1 MKKKLFFSFMVVIAV
16 LLSAP
21 HAAFAFS
28 DIRGHWAAPRID
40 HLKLRE
46 YINGYPDGTFA
57 PDKFITRAEFVTIL
71 INVTDKRD
79 EAEKLKRVK
88 SSFKDVPDGY
98 WGKGYIELARE
109 LGYAYGDGIYF
120 YPERLI
126 SREEAVTMLVNV
138 LRTGKGEEGEI
149 PFSDA
154 DEISPWARKAALYA
168 AEYELIKGYPD
179 GTFKPARSLSRA
191 EVAVIIEQFLDLTGQ
206 KFHFYGELVDIN
218 LPLRQMKIRFDEM
231 EETFEFADEV
241 KFYRAGKTEPE
252 SEVVLPVKGYFDLN
266 SKGKLTY
273 FYVSEKVY
281 GGETFKVDIKT
292 LYGRE
297 KKVEGNNTA
306 VKLVNMEEENIEKM
320 PENKD
325 YDPKRSLE
333 LTRRAMRVDDFI
345 RETGVN
351 GRGQL
356 IAVID
361 SGIDPGHPDLQRTAD
376 GDIKILDFIDL
387 TDEGKVWLTRKVQAV
402 DGFLDIDGK
411 KVDVRGIDSKSEK
424 FIWGYLNADILPK
437 AMQAEFLDDKFLVVA
452 AAVQY
457 AEYYDVVYIDTDMD
471 GQIKDEVP
479 LRKFAQERQIATI
492 EAGKRKFNLVVAE
505 ISGTD
510 GYVKFGFDALGHGT
524 AVAGIAAA
532 SGNVAG
538 VAPGAHLLAIKVM
551 DKMGNAYLSNLEEAL
566 KRAADAG
573 SRIAVISMGQYNL
586 TREQKAMVEQIA
598 YRMYLNY
605 GMIIC
610 IAAGNNG
617 PGLGTAADTASVPN
631 VISVGAYATPQM
643 WINDYGISIS
653 EPVIWYFSSA
663 GPGLDGMAA
672 PAVVAPGSAVSTYPM
687 WNGEPYKLLEGTSMA
702 APHVGGAC
710 ALLTSAM
717 ISKLAKDDTSLVFH
731 SILAGAVR
739 LPGYTA
745 AEQGFGAVNLMNSWR
760 ELKNN
765 PEKPGDYEIVQH
777 TPGYG
782 TGKGFYSREYIP
794 GRLQLSIRSRSEE
807 ERELVVGGLSE
818 FMRPEQYT
826 LKIASDGE
834 RSFVMNY
841 NIPDKPGLYSDF
853 VVADDYR
860 TVGWDAFVLQTV
872 AVPYDL
878 ANMEGKK
885 MSEKAVLQA
894 GRFKRYFIKVPKGM
908 DELVLRLSAGD
919 RGRVRMHIISP
930 AGVQKVSSYAGVG
943 EIMPTDEVVI
953 SYRDPAAGT
962 WEVVVYSSV
971 TLSLFGLNESI
982 YTFEAELKGEVK
994 PDENVP
1000 YQYLVSFCRSPLAEK
1015 AGTPATLFFWHYNT
1029 KMPGDGM
1036 TLIENRLY
1044 ELING
1049 KASVLKQG

>member
-1 MKKKLFFSFMVVIAV
+1 MRRRLILTVIVCLGLWIFLPSHAV
-16 LLSAP
+16 
-21 HAAFAFS
+21 FAFS

-46 YINGYPDGTFA
+46 YVNGYPDGTFA

-71 INVTDKRD
+71 INVTGKKG
-79 EAEKLKRVK
+79 EAEKLKGVK
-88 SSFKDVPDGY
+88 SSFKDVPDSY
-98 WGKGYIELARE
+98 WGKGYVELALE
-109 LGYAYGDGIYF
+109 LGYAYGDGVYF

-138 LRTGKGEEGEI
+138 LRAKGKEEAEL

-154 DEISPWARKAALYA
+154 DGISPWARKAALYA

-206 KFHFYGELVDIN
+206 KFHFYGEMVDIN
-218 LPLRQMKIRFDEM
+218 LPLRQMKIRFDGM
-231 EETFEFADEV
+231 EENFEFADEV
-241 KFYRAGKTEPE
+241 KFYRAGKIEPE
-252 SEVVLPVKGYFDLN
+252 SEIVLPVKGYFDLN
-266 SKGKLTY
+266 SKGKLTF
-273 FYVSEKVY
+273 FYISEKAY
-281 GGETFKVDIKT
+281 GGEAFKADVAT

-297 KKVEGNNTA
+297 KTVAGNNA
-306 VKLVNMEEENIEKM
+306 PVKLVNMEEENIEKV
-320 PENKD
+320 PGNKA

-333 LTRRAMRVDDFI
+333 LTRRAMQVDDFI

-351 GRGQL
+351 GKGQL

-376 GDIKILDFIDL
+376 GDIKIIDFLDL
-387 TDEGKVWLTRKVQAV
+387 TDEGKVWLARKAQAV
-402 DGFLDIDGK
+402 DGFLDIEGK
-411 KVDVRGIDSKSEK
+411 KVDVRGINNKSAE
-424 FIWGYLNADILPK
+424 FIWGYLDAGILPK
-437 AMQAEFLDDKFLVVA
+437 AMQAEFLEDKFLVVA

-457 AEYYDVVYIDTDMD
+457 AGYYDVVYLDTDMD
-471 GQIKDEVP
+471 GQIKDEIP
-479 LRKFAQERQIATI
+479 LKKFAEKRQFATI
-492 EAGKRKFNLVVAE
+492 GAGSRKFNLVVAE
-505 ISGTD
+505 IPGIE
-510 GYVKFGFDALGHGT
+510 GYVKFGFDNLGHGT

-532 SGNVAG
+532 SGNIAG
-538 VAPGAHLLAIKVM
+538 VAPGAHLLVIKVM
-551 DKMGNAYLSNLEEAL
+551 DKMGNAYLSNLEKAL
-566 KRAADAG
+566 KQAADAG
-573 SRIAVISMGQYNL
+573 SRVAVISMGQYHL
-586 TREQKAMVEQIA
+586 AREQKAAVAQIA
-598 YRMYLNY
+598 YRMHLNY

-631 VISVGAYATPQM
+631 VMSVGAYATPQM
-643 WINDYGISIS
+643 WGNDYGMSIS

-672 PAVVAPGSAVSTYPM
+672 PAVVAPGNAVSTYPM
-687 WNGEPYKLLEGTSMA
+687 WNGEPYKLLEGTSIA

-710 ALLTSAM
+710 ALLISAM
-717 ISKLAKDDTSLVFH
+717 ISKLAKDDTGLVFH
-731 SILAGAVR
+731 SIIAGAAR

-765 PEKPGDYEIVQH
+765 PEKPGDYEIVQY

-782 TGKGFYSREYIP
+782 MGKGFYSREHMP
-794 GRLQLSIRSRSEE
+794 ARLQLNMKSRSGQ
-807 ERELVVGGLSE
+807 ERELVIGGLSE

-826 LKIASDGE
+826 LKIAPKGE

-841 NIPDKPGLYSDF
+841 NISDKPGLYSDF

-878 ANMEGKK
+878 ANMEEKK
-885 MSEKAVLQA
+885 MSDKAVLQA
-894 GRFKRYFIKVPKGM
+894 GRFKRYFIKVPDGM
-908 DELVLRLSAGD
+908 EELVLRLSAGD

-930 AGVQKVSSYAGVG
+930 AGVQEASSYAGVG
-943 EIMPTDEVVI
+943 EIMPAGEVVE
-953 SYRDPAAGT
+953 SYKDPAPGT

-982 YTFEAELKGEVK
+982 YTFEAEIKGEMK
-994 PDENVP
+994 PAENVP
-1000 YQYLVSFCRSPLAEK
+1000 YQYLVSYCRSPLAEK

-1029 KMPGDGM
+1029 KIPGDGM
-1036 TLIENRLY
+1036 VLIENRLY
-1044 ELING
+1044 EIING
-1049 KASVLKQG
+1049 VVKLN